1 MDEDRVRRSTIQ
13 IDDLKKEKRIY
24 FEELKSKKNFESEV
38 ENCRSEYKKLLKE
51 NEELISSSED
61 TIFKMKKEHEEL
73 KKRNETLK
81 QLCNNIQ
88 VEKSEMEKNLN
99 ASIKKLNQF
108 EENQNLLNSILS
120 KKYNRVVDEFRN
132 WAGII
137 DSKEDSFAKVQL
149 LEMENET
156 LKSEKDKLNISN
168 QSLTKDKENMEL
180 EMVELNDRI
189 KKICIELDAANADRD
204 KMLNNLEKV
213 SLETKRLIENSEVLT
228 QELGILKEER
238 ASMEHSINVL
248 NNEKQSLLKIVSD
261 KQADLDQLAS
271 QLESLEQEKMNS
283 SMNNPQEAN
292 LVNLDDNTT
301 QTNNS
306 IHEDSLEKERSV
318 NIELLSLQNDLKA
331 FSAEIESYKVIVKES
346 EAKLQEALGSIS
358 EKEYLLKSQEQNII
372 ELTSKVNQ
380 LESLQVAIAKS
391 LSETREQ
398 LVIALEK
405 IEDIDRMK
413 DDLQQECLL
422 KDEEFLVACH
432 KLEVKE
438 CFIKDIIDRMEG
450 LRLELNSVH
459 KIDSL
464 EEEFDT
470 ENSGPEDYIKGLK
483 KCMDAITCKMY
494 HNYRKEIESLK
505 EIINEYQENNEALAI
520 DNNKLSKQAKDL
532 LNEQANFDSGLVL
545 KLKTFK
551 ENLLHQLKEKQV
563 VIANLEKDVSLLKDQ
578 LEEKDNL
585 NQRVEADKNDLKC
598 IHDKMV
604 SDTSLEIKTLSEKL
618 YDIEMRYGE
627 SMSSS
632 FANNELII
640 NLKDKI
646 NELNSFIVTLENR
659 LEDSNMKHSHLTG
672 VIHSL
677 NSKLEKEN
685 KELKNLILNMNS
697 ELLEG
702 INEVTAAIPTDEV
715 DFKKG
720 FSEIELYHSLMG
732 CLSKELDRLKACQ
745 NLAKEDIDN
754 QLSILHEEKSN
765 LSGEVTMMT
774 RKIEELQSNISSL
787 EKNNSQLTSVIDSL
801 NSKLDKEN
809 KELKNIILNMNSA
822 LLEDLNEVTTAVP
835 SDEVDIKKGF
845 SKLELHRSLI
855 GCLSKELDRL
865 KACENLAKE
874 EIKNQISM
882 LNEEKSNL
890 SSEVTMMTR
899 KIEELQSNISSL
911 EKNNS
916 HLAGVID
923 SLNSK
928 LEKKNKELKNI
939 ILNMNSALLEDLNE
953 VTAAISTDKV
963 DIKKGFSEI
972 EIHCSLIE
980 CLSKELDRLKASE
993 NLLKEEINK
1002 QISVLNEEKSNL
1014 SGDVTM
1020 MARKREELQSNISN
1034 LEKTLSVLVKIC
1046 LKKEVPL
1053 RSEELEQIIELLPN
1067 NMIEISDDLKVLNS
1081 IQSDLESNENKIVGL
1096 ESLLQKKE
1104 AFIETELGKK
1114 DSVIANLKEEINSLK
1129 DKVDQVSNLN
1139 DSLNSDLSNFK
1150 ENLERL
1156 RSEYN
1161 CEKDVLLDKNNKI
1174 QNELKDCKELLDF
1187 KSLELRENN
1196 RIWAGRFSS
1205 LKVALIGLNK
1215 TRKEIKNQFQSIE
1228 SSFNSF
1234 LNGIKEPLQE
1244 KVDLVVQN
1252 AVAASKAELIRE
1264 MHQMNQALKE
1274 RGELISKLE
1283 FTITDCHTKMK
1294 QLTLVSEKLQSELV
1308 QVKTELRR
1316 EEDAVK
1322 EKDQLI
1328 KQLEGEIEQLK
1339 ESHESTAQD
1348 NDVLST
1354 STISK
1359 TEEHSRL
1366 KDVEDSFEDR
1376 YMKLKLIAVKLKKRA
1391 ADLGHSLDSERVKFA
1406 TEKTELQEKIASMSM
1421 AVKNAQKIQE
1431 LFDESLDER
1440 DKLKKDNDQLKNTVE
1455 ELKKNELSLNSKI
1468 STLEASNQNIPVM
1481 KKHIDSLN
1489 TNIKELKSEV
1499 QRLQLEVKAEVIK
1512 YEEIKKNCNKLETT
1526 VQELTSQ
1533 LEQAKQ
1539 QGKNNTVLELEMKNY
1554 EKIIADLSSQLNIER
1569 AAIKSLRS
1577 ENEALSNVKIGLHE
1591 QISILEK
1598 QIAVEQQRIQDTQ
1611 DQLATF
1617 QSRFEEKNIQIET
1630 LNSSIGELKKHLS
1643 EEKSKN
1649 EALTMEMSAVTSEY
1663 SKKEMVMLSKISST
1677 QDEIRSLETSLQSTK
1692 QELATAK
1699 HEIDHL
1705 NEEYE
1710 SYKLRAQ
1717 TILAKK
1723 KGDLVTHAEKEA
1735 KEECDRLKRECAGLE
1750 ERLDSAMSEIDTLN
1764 TRLSSLNLEKARS
1777 DKKYEEMRTALQ
1789 QKLLEHDVLGTEV
1802 YNLKM
1807 ANEIAIEQLKAEL
1820 TKKKNEYQAELS
1832 HHKKVID
1839 DLVLEFKQKE
1849 EENVNKDKI
1858 DNSGYSLSNFPESIL
1873 PSSEREDGEGSESV
1887 PSPKTR
1893 RLSGVVPLDVLLNS
1907 PDESKVNVLQEQV
1920 EKLQKDLGRSEVRS
1934 RHLASLLSEAEKDSA
1949 RNLHQNKVLKEEL
1962 RRLERAL
1969 ERQPHVANTEYLKN
1983 VIFKFVTLP
1992 NGDERSRLVP
2002 VLDTL
2007 LKFSPEE
2014 THKLGLVAKGEAL
2027 AGWGSYLQSWTGL

>member
-1 MDEDRVRRSTIQ
+1 MASQGSVGQKVPDEQTGLSQEKLIEKYKSALNIAQKAKNARDEAMKNCKLLQNENEQLKEKVSTVEKQ
-13 IDDLKKEKRIY
+13 YKTAEEMLAALTDQKLKLAMEIDDLKKEKRIY
-24 FEELKSKKNFESEV
+24 FEELKSKNNLEGEV
-38 ENCRSEYKKLLKE
+38 ENYKSEFKKLLKE
-51 NEELISSSED
+51 NEDIISTSEE
-61 TIFKMKKEHEEL
+61 TITKMRKEHEEL

-81 QLCNNIQ
+81 QVCNNIQ
-88 VEKSEMEKNLN
+88 IEKSELEKNLN
-99 ASIKKLNQF
+99 ASNKKLSQF
-108 EENQNLLNSILS
+108 EDNQNLLNSILA
-120 KKYNRVVDEFRN
+120 KKYNTVVDEFKN
-132 WAGII
+132 WAAVI
-137 DSKEDSFAKVQL
+137 DSKEDSFAKLQL

-156 LKSEKDKLNISN
+156 LKSEKDKLNTSN
-168 QSLTKDKENMEL
+168 QSLTKDKESMEL

-189 KKICIELDAANADRD
+189 KKICLELDAANADRD

-228 QELGILKEER
+228 QELGLLKEER
-238 ASMEHSINVL
+238 ASMEHLINVL
-248 NNEKQSLLKIVSD
+248 NNEKQSLLQIVAE
-261 KQADLDQLAS
+261 KEADLTQLAS
-271 QLESLEQEKMNS
+271 ELERLAEEKAISLVNS
-283 SMNNPQEAN
+283 AQEAN
-292 LVNLDDNTT
+292 LRNLEDSNSENNTT
-301 QTNNS
+301 QTS
-306 IHEDSLEKERSV
+306 ESTSEDSSEKERSV

-331 FSAEIESYKVIVKES
+331 FSAEIESYKIIVKES
-346 EAKLQEALGSIS
+346 EAKLQEALESIS
-358 EKEYLLKSQEQNII
+358 EKEQLLKSQQQIII
-372 ELTSKVNQ
+372 ELRSKVDQ
-380 LESLQVAIAKS
+380 MEGLQAAIANS
-391 LSETREQ
+391 LSGTKEQ
-398 LVIALEK
+398 LVTALEEL
-405 IEDIDRMK
+405 EDIDRLK

-432 KLEVKE
+432 KLEIKE
-438 CFIKDIIDRMEG
+438 HFIKEIIDGMEG
-450 LRLELNSVH
+450 LRLELNNIH

-470 ENSGPEDYIKGLK
+470 ENSQPEDYIKGLK
-483 KCMDAITCKMY
+483 KCMDAIICKMF
-494 HNYRKEIESLK
+494 HNYKNEIECLR

-532 LNEQANFDSGLVL
+532 LNEQANFDSGLVV

-551 ENLLHQLKEKQV
+551 ENLLHQVKEKQSV
-563 VIANLEKDVSLLKDQ
+563 VASLEKEVSTLKDQ
-578 LEEKDNL
+578 LAEKDNIKEK
-585 NQRVEADKNDLKC
+585 VEADKNDLKS

-604 SDTSLEIKTLSEKL
+604 SETSLEIKTLSEKL
-618 YDIEMRYGE
+618 RDTEMRYQQ
-627 SMSSS
+627 SISS
-632 FANNELII
+632 FDANSELIS
-640 NLKDKI
+640 NLKDEIKD
-646 NELNSFIVTLENR
+646 LKDFIVSLENR
-659 LEDSNMKHSHLTG
+659 VEDGNGRNSHLTH
-672 VIHSL
+672 VIISL
-677 NSKLEKEN
+677 SSQFEKEN
-685 KELKNLILNMNS
+685 KELKNLISVMNS
-697 ELLEG
+697 TLLEN
-702 INEVTAAIPTDEV
+702 INEVTTNVPTDQ
-715 DFKKG
+715 D
-720 FSEIELYHSLMG
+720 
-732 CLSKELDRLKACQ
+732 
-745 NLAKEDIDN
+745 
-754 QLSILHEEKSN
+754 
-765 LSGEVTMMT
+765 
-774 RKIEELQSNISSL
+774 
-787 EKNNSQLTSVIDSL
+787 
-801 NSKLDKEN
+801 
-809 KELKNIILNMNSA
+809 
-822 LLEDLNEVTTAVP
+822 
-835 SDEVDIKKGF
+835 
-845 SKLELHRSLI
+845 
-855 GCLSKELDRL
+855 
-865 KACENLAKE
+865 
-874 EIKNQISM
+874 
-882 LNEEKSNL
+882 
-890 SSEVTMMTR
+890 
-899 KIEELQSNISSL
+899 
-911 EKNNS
+911 
-916 HLAGVID
+916 
-923 SLNSK
+923 
-928 LEKKNKELKNI
+928 
-939 ILNMNSALLEDLNE
+939 
-953 VTAAISTDKV
+953 

-972 EIHCSLIE
+972 ELHRSLMA
-980 CLSKELDRLKASE
+980 CLSNELDRLKECE
-993 NLLKEEINK
+993 NLAKEEINSK
-1002 QISVLNEEKSNL
+1002 LSVLNEENQQL
-1014 SGDVTM
+1014 SDKVKVMTE
-1020 MARKREELQSNISN
+1020 KTEELRSSISNIG
-1034 LEKTLSVLVKIC
+1034 KAFKVLIEFCSKN
-1046 LKKEVPL
+1046 KVPFT
-1053 RSEELEQIIELLPN
+1053 SKELEQITELLPSD
-1067 NMIEISDDLKVLNS
+1067 MKEISDNLKILDK
-1081 IQSDLESNENKIVGL
+1081 IQSDLESNANKIIDL
-1096 ESLLQKKE
+1096 ESLLKE
-1104 AFIETELGKK
+1104 KEDYIKSELGKK
-1114 DSVIANLKEEINSLK
+1114 DSVIDNLKQEIDVLK
-1129 DKVDQVSNLN
+1129 DKVDNVSSLN

-1161 CEKDVLLDKNNKI
+1161 REKDVLLDKNNKI

-1215 TRKEIKNQFQSIE
+1215 TRKEIRNQFQSIE

-1244 KVDLVVQN
+1244 KIELVVQN

-1274 RGELISKLE
+1274 RGEMISKLE

-1294 QLTLVSEKLQSELV
+1294 QLTSVSEKLQSELV

-1328 KQLEGEIEQLK
+1328 KQLEVEIEQLK
-1339 ESHESTAQD
+1339 ENHESTAPD

-1391 ADLGHSLDSERVKFA
+1391 ADLSLTLESERAKFGV
-1406 TEKTELQEKIASMSM
+1406 EKADFQEKISSMSM

-1440 DKLKKDNDQLKNTVE
+1440 DKLKKDNEQLKNTVE
-1455 ELKKNELSLNSKI
+1455 ELKKNELGLNNKI
-1468 STLEASNQNIPVM
+1468 STLESSNQSIPVM

-1489 TNIKELKSEV
+1489 TNIKESKSEI
-1499 QRLQLEVKAEVIK
+1499 QRLQMEIKAEVIK
-1512 YEEIKKNCNKLETT
+1512 YEEMKKSANKFEAT

-1569 AAIKSLRS
+1569 STIKSLKS

-1598 QIAVEQQRIQDTQ
+1598 QIAVEQQRIQDAQ
-1611 DQLATF
+1611 DQLAIF
-1617 QSRFEEKNIQIET
+1617 QSRLEEKNTQIET
-1630 LNSSIGELKKHLS
+1630 LNSSIGELKKQLT
-1643 EEKSKN
+1643 EEKNKN

-1663 SKKEMVMLSKISST
+1663 SKKEMAMLSKISSS

-1699 HEIDHL
+1699 REIDHL

-1735 KEECDRLKRECAGLE
+1735 KEECDRLKRECASLE

-1764 TRLSSLNLEKARS
+1764 TRISSLNLEKARS
-1777 DKKYEEMRTALQ
+1777 EKKYDEIRTALQ
-1789 QKLLEHDVLGTEV
+1789 QKLVEHDVLSTEM

-1807 ANEIAIEQLKAEL
+1807 ANEVAVEQLKAEL

-1832 HHKKVID
+1832 HHKKIID
-1839 DLVLEFKQKE
+1839 DLMLEFKQKE
-1849 EENVNKDKI
+1849 EENVIKDKV

-1893 RLSGVVPLDVLLNS
+1893 RHSGVVPLDVLLNS
-1907 PDESKVNVLQEQV
+1907 PDESKVIVLQEQV
-1920 EKLQKDLGRSEVRS
+1920 EKLQKDLGRSEVRA
-1934 RHLASLLSEAEKDSA
+1934 RHLSSLLSEAEKDSA

-2014 THKLGLVAKGEAL
+2014 THKLCSVAKGEAQ